1 MAKKK
6 KKKIDLS
13 SLTPEQREAYIKKRK
28 KQKRRGDIILAF
40 LFLLGLLIM
49 LYPTISNLYYKRLA
63 NQEIHDFTSG
73 KDQLDDA
80 EIEHRLGLARAY
92 NDSLIDS
99 TGEGIEDPYSEEE
112 KAAGRAEYA
121 RMLEI
126 NEKMG
131 YVSIP
136 KLVEE
141 IPTYAGTA
149 EVVLQ
154 KGVGHLE
161 GTSLPVGGNN
171 THSVLTAHRGLP
183 DKKLFRELD
192 QLKIG
197 DRFYF
202 HNIGETLAYQ
212 VDHIEIIEPHQFEKL
227 LVVPGHDYMTLLTC
241 HPYMVN
247 SHRLIVRGHRIPYVE
262 AQEEKDLA
270 ENKASKIYQYLFY
283 ITLALLILFLINDWR
298 RRKEEKRKMALKKTV
313 EEKGLEDNKEVIK
326 EESQKPEEQSLD
338 QAMEEIKS
346 KKQEGGEED

>member
-1 MAKKK
+1 MKKK
-6 KKKIDLS
+6 KKQKIDLS
-13 SLTPEQREAYIKKRK
+13 SLSPEEKALYIKKRK
-28 KQKRRGDIILAF
+28 KQKRMGDIFLGF
-40 LFLLGLLIM
+40 LFLIGLLVL
-49 LYPTISNLYYKRLA
+49 LYPTISNFYYKSLSGEA
-63 NQEIHDFTSG
+63 IDDFTQGKSTLNQE
-73 KDQLDDA
+73 
-80 EIEHRLGLARAY
+80 EIEERLGLARAY

-99 TGEGIEDPYSEEE
+99 TGSDIVDPYSEEE

-131 YVSIP
+131 FLRIP
-136 KLVEE
+136 KMTEE
-141 IPTYAGTA
+141 LPVYAGTV
-149 EVVLQ
+149 EEVLQ

-192 QLKIG
+192 KLQVG

-212 VDHIEIIEPHQFEKL
+212 VDHVEIIEPTDFEKL
-227 LVVPGHDYMTLLTC
+227 LVAPGHDYMTLLTC

-262 AQEEKDLA
+262 AQEEKDLK
-270 ENKASKIYQYLFY
+270 ENQTNKMYQYLFY
-283 ITLALLILFLINDWR
+283 ATLAILILVLINDY
-298 RRKEEKRKMALKKTV
+298 RKEKERKRLALANKAEIDPASAETSSEDTTNTEKTEDTGEKDH
-313 EEKGLEDNKEVIK
+313 EEL
-326 EESQKPEEQSLD
+326 
-338 QAMEEIKS
+338 
-346 KKQEGGEED
+346 